1 MEKGSIWSA
10 DKRKNGEVKRGIYLE
25 KENIRSLETKKNV
38 PGKYFE
44 NENMWS
50 AKGKKNGEG
59 YGGLYL
65 KKEKIWSTEE
75 KRIRI

>member
-1 MEKGSIWSA
+1 MVC
-10 DKRKNGEVKRGIYLE
+10 GEEGKRGIYLE

-59 YGGLYL
+59 
-65 KKEKIWSTEE
+65 
-75 KRIRI
+75 

>member
-59 YGGLYL
+59 
-65 KKEKIWSTEE
+65 
-75 KRIRI
+75 